1 MGWNARNRTIF
12 IIRNQLWKMRKFLMA
27 KLYFCAKK
35 KQANWILWKIKRDID
50 RAQKIYII
58 ATAVVVVVVV
68 VVMINIIVVAVG
80 CTREGCTAYWV
91 MIEFSMLFI
100 RNNFNKWLSHS
111 KASIM
116 YIQIDEQLTLMPNH
130 FYIIS

>member
-1 MGWNARNRTIF
+1 MGWNARNTTIF
-12 IIRNQLWKMRKFLMA
+12 IIRNQLWKMRKFMMA
-27 KLYFCAKK
+27 KLNFCAKK
-35 KQANWILWKIKRDID
+35 QQQANCILWKIKRDTD

-68 VVMINIIVVAVG
+68 MINIIVVVVG
-80 CTREGCTAYWV
+80 CTREGCTAHWV

-100 RNNFNKWLSHS
+100 WNNFNKWLSHS
-111 KASIM
+111 KASFM